1 MQNIVSYEQNV
12 RAVLTK
18 ITLDEADAGI
28 VYATD
33 IGAARDQVGTLDIP
47 DDLNVIASYPILA
60 LPGRPQA
67 SAAQAFVDFVL
78 SPAGQQVLQK
88 YGFSPAGINPVIS
101 LQTASRVYWMQL
113 LFPEVVWQPKKKRC
127 WQANCTIH
135 SIRS

>member
-1 MQNIVSYEQNV
+1 MGQYSLDFLDKAADSGTFPVDFKDAVLHNVVSYEQNV

-78 SPAGQQVLQK
+78 SPAVSRFLEK
-88 YGFSPAGINPVIS
+88 YGF
-101 LQTASRVYWMQL
+101 LAS
-113 LFPEVVWQPKKKRC
+113 
-127 WQANCTIH
+127 
-135 SIRS
+135 